1 MAHART
7 TKTLTESA
15 FTHLNDPK
23 KVRVCVLG
31 EGPGLAGWV
40 NAHTLP
46 IPHSIQALT
55 LVQAHPTPKLHLR
68 TWRAPS
74 TCEIAFSAVVHGAG
88 GRPGTI
94 CGLFA
99 RARPGLRALEEGH
112 EHRVGAVAVRPE
124 LGAERVTRDVDV
136 SPRHVSQGLPRVKL
150 DEPG

>member
-1 MAHART
+1 MTHAHT

-23 KVRVCVLG
+23 KVRDCVLG
-31 EGPGLAGWV
+31 EGRGLAGWV

-55 LVQAHPTPKLHLR
+55 LIQAHPTPKLHLR
-68 TWRAPS
+68 TWQAPS
-74 TCEIAFSAVVHGAG
+74 TCEIAFSAVVRG
-88 GRPGTI
+88 G
-94 CGLFA
+94 GLSKA
-99 RARPGLRALEEGH
+99 WPGLRALEEGH